1 MKSSLLGGFAIATTL
16 LIQSAPASS
25 QGVYR
30 AGHPRASHSYAGHG
44 YAGRGPARYQHRGY
58 YAGGQNQG
66 YGIGAGVA
74 AVATGALIGG
84 AIASQNQ
91 GYYPQGDYP
100 AETYPV
106 YSDPGYGY
114 DYAAPAVYNN
124 GGSVAYCEQTYRS
137 YDTASGTYLGY
148 DGFRHPC
155 P

>member
-91 GYYPQGDYP
+91 GYYPQGATTPLRLILSIRIRDTGMTTP
-100 AETYPV
+100 HRRCITM
-106 YSDPGYGY
+106 
-114 DYAAPAVYNN
+114 AV
-124 GGSVAYCEQTYRS
+124 
-137 YDTASGTYLGY
+137 
-148 DGFRHPC
+148 P
-155 P
+155 